1 MQRFFL
7 STPQKVY
14 SSFPFELWF
23 LVFFCVFNCLFV
35 FYCFC
40 SRIFV
45 KKTKLAKNKPLHK
58 QTPYHAPRA
67 LPLMKRC
74 FYLQNRPG
82 LHVVNWL
89 LRFCQNWR
97 ILSSSL
103 VMMVSS
109 DERLNTCWSVSKDI
123 SKAPRS
129 LICHNVCLH
138 KDQKDRTP
146 CTASSKV
153 SLDRCWCICIR
164 MWPYVVMNELN
175 HYKSS
180 SCCPAHLHILD
191 TPRTYQRPSLCAHGV
206 QREFPKL

>member
-1 MQRFFL
+1 MGRVL
-7 STPQKVY
+7 K
-14 SSFPFELWF
+14 SSAKDAFICRTAQAFTLLIDCWGSAKIGESFRVALWWWWA
-23 LVFFCVFNCLFV
+23 VT
-35 FYCFC
+35 
-40 SRIFV
+40 RDW
-45 KKTKLAKNKPLHK
+45 T
-58 QTPYHAPRA
+58 RA
-67 LPLMKRC
+67 C
-74 FYLQNRPG
+74 
-82 LHVVNWL
+82 
-89 LRFCQNWR
+89 
-97 ILSSSL
+97 
-103 VMMVSS
+103 
-109 DERLNTCWSVSKDI
+109 SVSKDI

-138 KDQKDRTP
+138 EDQKDRTP

-164 MWPYVVMNELN
+164 MWPDVVMSELN

>member
-1 MQRFFL
+1 MLLLFLEIRPSYRKSQSFIVVSRWSGFHVQRNSS
-7 STPQKVY
+7 STEAHWIFCNK
-14 SSFPFELWF
+14 SF
-23 LVFFCVFNCLFV
+23 LFV
-35 FYCFC
+35 NNGTRPKVIC
-40 SRIFV
+40 
-45 KKTKLAKNKPLHK
+45 
-58 QTPYHAPRA
+58 
-67 LPLMKRC
+67 KRC

-103 VMMVSS
+103 VMMVSG
-109 DERLNTCWSVSKDI
+109 DERLNTCCSVSKDI
-123 SKAPRS
+123 SKAPM
-129 LICHNVCLH
+129 ICHNVCLH

>member
-1 MQRFFL
+1 ML
-7 STPQKVY
+7 ISTYLRQTYIRLETSVTGMKKYGAFIVSRNKALIQKVTNFMVVSRWSGFHVQRN
-14 SSFPFELWF
+14 SSSTEAHWIFCNKSF
-23 LVFFCVFNCLFV
+23 LFGNNGTRPKVIC
-35 FYCFC
+35 
-40 SRIFV
+40 
-45 KKTKLAKNKPLHK
+45 
-58 QTPYHAPRA
+58 
-67 LPLMKRC
+67 KRC

-109 DERLNTCWSVSKDI
+109 DERLNTCCSVSKDI

-138 KDQKDRTP
+138 EDQKDRTP

-164 MWPYVVMNELN
+164 MW
-175 HYKSS
+175 
-180 SCCPAHLHILD
+180 
-191 TPRTYQRPSLCAHGV
+191 
-206 QREFPKL
+206 